1 MRDLRKEF
9 PVAKH
14 HLYFDTA
21 STGLLYESLMEWRNV
36 HDLDYLMGGSTFR
49 NTHKKFLDSVRKQ
62 VATSFGGK
70 KENIALIPNFSNGF
84 NAILEGIEKPKKVLL
99 LENEYPSISWA
110 VRSRDFEIF
119 YADLDTVVEQ
129 NIALAFEKHRPDI
142 FTFSI
147 VQYINGIKLDL
158 DFLKDLKGNYPE
170 TLFIA
175 DGTQYLGTEVF
186 NFEESGLDIL
196 GASGYKWM
204 LGGFGNG
211 FLMVKDDVKEK
222 IFPKT
227 IGYNSAE
234 TMASSAE
241 ETLFI
246 KHFEPG
252 HQDTFNFGSL
262 GFSLRFLQQIG
273 LDAIAEHLALL
284 SEKAKQG
291 FTKLNLLEEAVAL
304 REKHSNIF
312 NIKGDDKLYQFLRAN
327 NIICSQRGNGIRLS
341 FHFYNTEKEVGSL
354 LALLQNYLAKK

>member
-14 HLYFDTA
+14 HHYFNTA

-49 NTHKKFLDSVRKQ
+49 DTHKKFLDTIRKQ

-70 KENIALIPNFSNGF
+70 KENIALVPNFSYSF

-99 LENEYPSISWA
+99 IEQEYPSITWA
-110 VRSRDFEIF
+110 IQSRDFDIS
-119 YADLDTVVEQ
+119 YAPLDAHLEK
-129 NIALAFEKHRPDI
+129 NIALAFEKNTPDI
-142 FTFSI
+142 FAFSL
-147 VQYINGIKLDL
+147 VQYINGIKIDL
-158 DFLKDLKGNYPE
+158 DFLKELKQKYPN
-170 TLFIA
+170 TLLIA

-186 NFEESGLDIL
+186 NFEDSALDIL
-196 GASGYKWM
+196 GASGYKW
-204 LGGFGNG
+204 LLAGFGNG
-211 FLMVKDDVKEK
+211 FLMVKDEVKEK
-222 IFPKT
+222 IFPKI

-262 GFSLRFLQQIG
+262 GFSLRFLNQIG
-273 LDAIAEHLALL
+273 LETIAQHITLL

-291 FTKLNLLEEAVAL
+291 FLKLNLLEEAVAQ
-304 REKHSNIF
+304 RSKHSNIF
-312 NIKGDDKLYQFLRAN
+312 NIKGDEKLYQYLRAN

-354 LALLQNYLAKK
+354 VALLQNYFSVK

>member
-21 STGLLYESLMEWRNV
+21 STGLLYDSLMEWRNV

-49 NTHKKFLDSVRKQ
+49 NTHKKFLDTVRKQ
-62 VATSFGGK
+62 VATTFGGK
-70 KENIALIPNFSNGF
+70 KENIALIPNFSYGF

-110 VRSRDFEIF
+110 IQSRDFEIF
-119 YADLDTVVEQ
+119 YAPLDAHVEQ
-129 NIALAFEKHRPDI
+129 NIALAFEINRPEV
-142 FTFSI
+142 FVFSM
-147 VQYINGIKLDL
+147 VQFINGIKIDL
-158 DFLKDLKGNYPE
+158 DFLKELKGKYPD

-175 DGTQYLGTEVF
+175 DGTQYVGTEVF
-186 NFEESGLDIL
+186 NFEDSALDIL
-196 GASGYKWM
+196 GASGYKWL

-211 FLMVKDDVKEK
+211 FLMVKDDVKNK
-222 IFPKT
+222 ISPKT

-262 GFSLRFLQQIG
+262 GFSLRFMHQIG
-273 LDAIAEHLALL
+273 LETIAEHLALL
-284 SEKAKQG
+284 SEMAKQG
-291 FTKLNLLEEAVAL
+291 FTKLNLLEDAVAQ
-304 REKHSNIF
+304 RQKHSTIF
-312 NIKGDDKLYQFLRAN
+312 NLKGDDKLYQYLRSN
-327 NIICSQRGNGIRLS
+327 NIICSQRGSGIRLS
-341 FHFYNTEKEVGSL
+341 FHIYNTEKEVGSL
-354 LALLQNYLAKK
+354 VALLQNYINKK